1 MVFSDLF
8 FIFAFLPAFML
19 CYMLAYLVDKKFF
32 KTGEHPAN
40 VRNAILV
47 LFSLIFYAWGEPI
60 YVFLMLFSV
69 MVNYFAGLG
78 IDSQQAHRKRA
89 LVIGLIC
96 NILLLGTFK
105 YAGFFATTLNSIGIP
120 VGIPKI
126 SLPIGHPLGLWRN
139 HSGGKRNQ
147 PQDFYDRWSSYQHQG
162 SQTKWLLHCQPIRKY
177 IVVLKRHSVKI
188 ESFQT

>member
-19 CYMLAYLVDKKFF
+19 CYLLAYLLDKKFF

-47 LFSLIFYAWGEPI
+47 LFSLIFYAWGEPV

-69 MVNYFAGLG
+69 MINYFAGLG
-78 IDSQQAHRKRA
+78 IDSQQSHRKRA

-96 NILLLGTFK
+96 NILLLGT
-105 YAGFFATTLNSIGIP
+105 
-120 VGIPKI
+120 
-126 SLPIGHPLGLWRN
+126 
-139 HSGGKRNQ
+139 
-147 PQDFYDRWSSYQHQG
+147 
-162 SQTKWLLHCQPIRKY
+162 
-177 IVVLKRHSVKI
+177 
-188 ESFQT
+188 